1 MVIMEDLEEMNI
13 AYGSDEGDAMLRKY
27 DGIYRVQYDDLFIYD
42 LTNKSKFLMEFSSV
56 NNFQAASLLFSF
68 FLYAIGLLG
77 MIFNY
82 KNFLVTMMSVEL
94 MYLGAI
100 TSFVLN
106 GTATNDPRGSIYALF
121 FLVLAACESAIGLGI
136 IIVLYRFGRSI
147 DFASYQE
154 LGG

>member
-1 MVIMEDLEEMNI
+1 
-13 AYGSDEGDAMLRKY
+13 ML
-27 DGIYRVQYDDLFIYD
+27 QTESLIYD
-42 LTNKSKFLMEFSSV
+42 LTNKSKFLVEFST
-56 NNFQAASLLFSF
+56 ASDLQTTGLLFAF
-68 FLYAIGLLG
+68 FLYTFGLLG

-100 TSFVLN
+100 TSFVLQSVE
-106 GTATNDPRGSIYALF
+106 TNDARGSIYGLL
-121 FLVLAACESAIGLGI
+121 FLVLAACESAVGLGI

-147 DFASYQE
+147 DFSSYQE